1 MIESYSVIG
10 VACAALLCV
19 TSFYL
24 LRAGRLSSGSFVL
37 WLLIS
42 LALGLVSGVSV
53 VFDVFH
59 DIFGTQL
66 FLSSVVAVAF
76 LSLLALILY
85 MNVKFD
91 ALESRLLK
99 MTAELTAVKYSS
111 KPRKEED
118 TQMKPPEA

>member
-1 MIESYSVIG
+1 MILPYSAVG
-10 VACAALLCV
+10 VACAALLLV

-42 LALGLVSGVSV
+42 IALGLVSAVPV
-53 VFDVFH
+53 VLDTVRVIL
-59 DIFGTQL
+59 DTQF
-66 FLSSVVAVAF
+66 FLSSVLVVAF

-85 MNVKFD
+85 LNIKFD

-99 MTAELTAVKYSS
+99 MTAELSAVKYSS
-111 KPRKEED
+111 KPKKED
-118 TQMKPPEA
+118 DAPTT